1 MASDTKSMKTGHV
14 IAIGEVKKESE
25 KIPTN
30 LITSFFSRPRKDPQM
45 KMTGLNQE
53 SQHPNSPPAPDP
65 PNKPSPSPLF
75 EIILCYG
82 GMFLLA
88 IIFYWLMKDIF
99 KEKANE

>member
-1 MASDTKSMKTGHV
+1 MASDTKIVKLDHA
-14 IAIGEVKKESE
+14 IAIEEVKKESE
-25 KIPTN
+25 KLPTS
-30 LITSFFSRPRKDPQM
+30 LITSFFSNPRKAPQM
-45 KMTGLNQE
+45 KMTGLNQK

-65 PNKPSPSPLF
+65 PNEPSPSPLF

-88 IIFYWLMKDIF
+88 IIFYWLMKDIH